1 MVTTDTAPQ
10 SPEPQGPAPQSPDLA
25 RLLAGHRPQGPVET
39 ADHARATALV
49 AASAAAADAADTDAA
64 DAADTDAADAADVW
78 DRGTPLHFTASALI
92 VHPPTRRVLLR
103 WHVRQQAWLQVG
115 GHGDPGETLPL
126 DIALREGLE
135 ETGLTDLTPWP
146 DATLVH
152 LAVVPVPA
160 SPVEPAHEHADL
172 RFLLATDRPDDARPE
187 NPASPLEWLSIEEA
201 RQRTTE
207 ENFRETLDR
216 AARLLG

>member
-1 MVTTDTAPQ
+1 MVTTGT
-10 SPEPQGPAPQSPDLA
+10 APQSPDLA
-25 RLLAGHRPQGPVET
+25 RLLAGHRPQGPVEA
-39 ADHARATALV
+39 ADHARARALV
-49 AASAAAADAADTDAA
+49 DAPDA
-64 DAADTDAADAADVW
+64 W

-103 WHVRQQAWLQVG
+103 WHARQQAWLQVG

-146 DATLVH
+146 DAALVH

-172 RFLLATDRPDDARPE
+172 RFLLATGTPDDARPE
-187 NPASPLEWLSIEEA
+187 NPASPLEWLTVEEA
-201 RQRTTE
+201 GERTTE
-207 ENFRETLDR
+207 ENLRETLDR
-216 AARLLG
+216 AAHLLG

>member
-10 SPEPQGPAPQSPDLA
+10 SPAPQSPDLA

-49 AASAAAADAADTDAA
+49 EAADAAEAADATDAA
-64 DAADTDAADAADVW
+64 SVW

-146 DATLVH
+146 DAALVH

-172 RFLLATDRPDDARPE
+172 RFLLATDSPDDARPE

>member
-1 MVTTDTAPQ
+1 MATTSAAPH
-10 SPEPQGPAPQSPDLA
+10 GPDLS
-25 RLLAGHRPQGPVET
+25 RLLDDHRPQGPVET
-39 ADHARATALV
+39 ADLARARALV
-49 AASAAAADAADTDAA
+49 GAPDP
-64 DAADTDAADAADVW
+64 W

-146 DATLVH
+146 DAALVH

-172 RFLLATDRPDDARPE
+172 RFLLATGTPDDARPE
-187 NPASPLEWLSIEEA
+187 NPASPLEWLGIEEA
-201 RQRTTE
+201 RKRTTE
-207 ENFRETLDR
+207 ENLRDTLDR
-216 AARLLG
+216 AARLLS

>member
-1 MVTTDTAPQ
+1 MVTTGAAQ
-10 SPEPQGPAPQSPDLA
+10 SPGLA
-25 RLLAGHRPQGPVET
+25 ELLDRHRPQGPTET
-39 ADHARATALV
+39 ADLARARRLV
-49 AASAAAADAADTDAA
+49 GAADA
-64 DAADTDAADAADVW
+64 W

-92 VHPPTRRVLLR
+92 VHPPTRSVLLR

-135 ETGLTDLTPWP
+135 ETGLTDLAPWP
-146 DATLVH
+146 DAGLVH

-172 RFLLATDRPDDARPE
+172 RFLLATGTPDAARPE
-187 NPASPLEWLSIEEA
+187 NPASPLEWLTVDEA

-207 ENFRETLDR
+207 ANFRETLDR
-216 AARLLG
+216 AARLLA

>member
-1 MVTTDTAPQ
+1 MVTTGT
-10 SPEPQGPAPQSPDLA
+10 APQSPDLA
-25 RLLAGHRPQGPVET
+25 RLLADHRPQGPAET
-39 ADHARATALV
+39 ADHARAAALLAAHEGHRARDGAV
-49 AASAAAADAADTDAA
+49 AAAGAAGDAHAL
-64 DAADTDAADAADVW
+64 W
-78 DRGTPLHFTASALI
+78 DRGTALHFTASALI

-115 GHGDPGETLPL
+115 GHGDPGETRPL

-146 DATLVH
+146 DAALLH
-152 LAVVPVPA
+152 LAVVPVTA

-172 RFLLATDRPDDARPE
+172 RFLLATGTPDDARPE
-187 NPASPLEWLSIEEA
+187 NPASPLEWLTVEEA

-207 ENFRETLDR
+207 ENLRETLHR

>member
-1 MVTTDTAPQ
+1 MVTTGTAPH
-10 SPEPQGPAPQSPDLA
+10 SPDLA
-25 RLLAGHRPQGPVET
+25 RLLDDHRPQGPAET
-39 ADHARATALV
+39 ADLARVRTR
-49 AASAAAADAADTDAA
+49 ADAPDA
-64 DAADTDAADAADVW
+64 W
-78 DRGTPLHFTASALI
+78 DRSTPLHFTGSALI

-115 GHGDPGETLPL
+115 GHGDPGESLPL

-146 DATLVH
+146 DAALVH

-172 RFLLATDRPDDARPE
+172 RFLLATDTPDDARPE

-201 RQRTTE
+201 KQRTTE

-216 AARLLG
+216 AARLLA

>member
-1 MVTTDTAPQ
+1 MVTTGGAAH
-10 SPEPQGPAPQSPDLA
+10 SPGLA
-25 RLLAGHRPQGPVET
+25 ELLADHRPQGPTET
-39 ADHARATALV
+39 ADHERVRHLTG
-49 AASAAAADAADTDAA
+49 AADA
-64 DAADTDAADAADVW
+64 W

-146 DATLVH
+146 DAALVHLALVH

-172 RFLLATDRPDDARPE
+172 RFLLATGTPERARPE
-187 NPASPLEWLSIEEA
+187 NPAAPLEWLTIAEA

-207 ENFRETLDR
+207 ENLRETLDR
-216 AARLLG
+216 AGRLLDAPA

>member
-1 MVTTDTAPQ
+1 MVTTGTAPQ
-10 SPEPQGPAPQSPDLA
+10 SPDPA

-39 ADHARATALV
+39 ADHARARALV
-49 AASAAAADAADTDAA
+49 DAPDA
-64 DAADTDAADAADVW
+64 W

-126 DIALREGLE
+126 DIALREGVE

-146 DATLVH
+146 DAALVH

-172 RFLLATDRPDDARPE
+172 RFLLATGTPDDARPE
-187 NPASPLEWLSIEEA
+187 NPASPLEWLTVEEA
-201 RQRTTE
+201 RERTTE
-207 ENFRETLDR
+207 ENLRETLDR

>member
-1 MVTTDTAPQ
+1 MVTTG
-10 SPEPQGPAPQSPDLA
+10 GPSQSPDLA
-25 RLLAGHRPQGPVET
+25 RLLDGHRPQGPAET
-39 ADHARATALV
+39 ADHERARRLADTADAWDRATL
-49 AASAAAADAADTDAA
+49 
-64 DAADTDAADAADVW
+64 
-78 DRGTPLHFTASALI
+78 PLHFTASALI

-126 DIALREGLE
+126 DIALREGRE

-146 DATLVH
+146 DAALVH

-172 RFLLATDRPDDARPE
+172 RFLLATATPDLARPE
-187 NPASPLEWLSIEEA
+187 NPASPLEWLTVEEA

-207 ENFRETLDR
+207 DNLRETLDR
-216 AARLLG
+216 AARLLTPA

>member
-1 MVTTDTAPQ
+1 MVTTGGAVQRPGLT
-10 SPEPQGPAPQSPDLA
+10 ELLA
-25 RLLAGHRPQGPVET
+25 RHRPQGPTET
-39 ADHARATALV
+39 ADHERARHLAE
-49 AASAAAADAADTDAA
+49 AAAG
-64 DAADTDAADAADVW
+64 AADVW
-78 DRGTPLHFTASALI
+78 GRTTPLHFTASALI

-146 DATLVH
+146 DAALVH

-172 RFLLATDRPDDARPE
+172 RFLLATDTPEQARPE
-187 NPASPLEWLSIEEA
+187 NPAAPLEWLTIAEA

-207 ENFRETLDR
+207 DNLRETLDR
-216 AARLLG
+216 AGRLLDALPA

>member
-1 MVTTDTAPQ
+1 MVTTGTAPQ
-10 SPEPQGPAPQSPDLA
+10 GPDLA
-25 RLLAGHRPQGPVET
+25 RLLAGHRPQGPAET
-39 ADHARATALV
+39 ADHARASALLTAHDG
-49 AASAAAADAADTDAA
+49 AAHDGAAHGGAAHGGAAHDTDGPHAR
-64 DAADTDAADAADVW
+64 DLW

-115 GHGDPGETLPL
+115 GHGDPGETRPL

-146 DATLVH
+146 DAALLH

-172 RFLLATDRPDDARPE
+172 RFLLATDTPDAARPE
-187 NPASPLEWLSIEEA
+187 NPASPLEWLTVEEA
-201 RQRTTE
+201 ERRTTE
-207 ENFRETLDR
+207 ANFRETLDR

>member
-1 MVTTDTAPQ
+1 MESTDGSPQ
-10 SPEPQGPAPQSPDLA
+10 NPDLA
-25 RLLAGHRPQGPVET
+25 RLLDRHRPQGPVET
-39 ADHARATALV
+39 ADHQRARRLADVTDP
-49 AASAAAADAADTDAA
+49 ADAWSRSTF
-64 DAADTDAADAADVW
+64 
-78 DRGTPLHFTASALI
+78 PLHFTASALI

-103 WHVRQQAWLQVG
+103 WHVRQQAWLHVG

-126 DIALREGLE
+126 DIALREGRE

-146 DATLVH
+146 DAALVH

-172 RFLLATDRPDDARPE
+172 RFLLATGTPDRARPE
-187 NPASPLEWLSIEEA
+187 NPASPLEWLTVEEA

-207 ENFRETLDR
+207 ENLRQTLDR
-216 AARLLG
+216 AARLLPPA